1 MGTDDIAVSI
11 KLKDLRKFLADAGL
25 AEEAVDDIADKTKKS
40 GKASAVA
47 AQQTAKHSGAIN
59 KLKVAAI
66 AGAAA
71 LSIFAVRGAVGAVN
85 AASNLE
91 EQINKSTVVFRGSE
105 RAIIKWSEGTADAFG
120 ISQRQALESAGV
132 FGNMLVPMG
141 FARRDAAKMSRGFVE
156 LAADMASFNNA
167 DPQEVLEAMRS
178 GLSGETEPLRKFGVF
193 LNEARIKQEALN
205 AKLWNGTGELSAQAK
220 AQAISNLIYKDT
232 VDAQGD
238 VARTS
243 DSLANTQRRLGAQWE
258 NIQAKVGKFLLPYVS
273 KLANRLS
280 RFLTEMQNGTGTGG
294 QFVEMLQSL
303 WSKIVA
309 AYRAGRKAV
318 NWLNDMRNEFNEGNP
333 KVVLAVAL
341 ITALVVALGTMKI
354 LIAVKAM
361 ILGAQAAMIAFNASL
376 WANPIVLIVGL
387 LIGLG
392 VAFVIAY
399 KKIEWFRNGV
409 NAVWS
414 WIKDNW
420 PLLLAILTGPIGI
433 AVLMIIRHWDTIK
446 SSASDAV
453 EWIKNAWNTL
463 VTFFTGLPGK
473 FVGASVAVGKAMVN
487 GIISALNSLIDGL
500 NSVFSFEF
508 DPPGP
513 GKISLDAPDIPKIP
527 QLAMG
532 GTITSG
538 GRVLVGERGPEIL
551 DLPAGA
557 SVVPLTG
564 PKIEAIVDAGS
575 MNGEFIIHTHVHLD
589 GREVGR
595 AVDRYNTDRM
605 ARR

>member
-1 MGTDDIAVSI
+1 VGTNDIAVSI

-25 AEEAVDDIADKTKKS
+25 AEEAVDDIADKTTKS

-47 AQQTAKHSGAIN
+47 AQQTRKHSGAIN
-59 KLKVAAI
+59 ALKVAAI

-91 EQINKSTVVFRGSE
+91 EQVNKATVVFRGSE
-105 RAIIKWSEGTADAFG
+105 RAIIRWSEGTADAFG

-141 FARRDAAKMSRGFVE
+141 FARRDAAKMSRNFVE

-167 DPQEVLEAMRS
+167 DPQEVLEALRS

-193 LNEARIKQEALN
+193 LNDARIKQEALN
-205 AKLWNGTGELSAQAK
+205 SKLWDGTGQLSAQAK

-232 VDAQGD
+232 KDAQGD

-243 DSLANTQRRLGAQWE
+243 DSLANTQRRLAAQWE
-258 NIQAKVGKFLLPYVS
+258 NIQARVGKFLLPYVA

-280 RFLTEMQNGTGTGG
+280 KFLKEMQDGTGTGG
-294 QFVEMLQSL
+294 QFVAMLTGL
-303 WSKIVA
+303 WQNIVKV
-309 AYRAGRKAV
+309 YKAGRRV
-318 NWLNDMRNEFNEGNP
+318 VTWLNDMRNEFDDGNP
-333 KVVLAVAL
+333 KVVFATAAVIGLVAALA
-341 ITALVVALGTMKI
+341 TMKI
-354 LIAVKAM
+354 LLFVRTALI
-361 ILGAQAAMIAFNASL
+361 GAQAAMIAFNASL

-399 KKIEWFRNGV
+399 KKIDWFRNGV
-409 NAVWS
+409 NAVWN

-420 PLLLAILTGPIGI
+420 PLLLGILTGPIGI
-433 AVLMIIRHWDTIK
+433 AVVMIIRHWDTIK

-453 EWIKNAWNTL
+453 EWIKSAWNTL

-473 FVGASVAVGKAMVN
+473 FTSASASIGKAMVN

-513 GKISLDAPDIPKIP
+513 GKISLDAPDIPHIP

-532 GTITSG
+532 GTVTSA

-551 DLPAGA
+551 DLGVGA

-564 PKIEAIVDAGS
+564 PKIESVVGSGGLDQEIV
-575 MNGEFIIHTHVHLD
+575 IHTHVHLD
-589 GREVGR
+589 GREIGQ